1 MERLLRRW
9 GKRVVQARRRAGLT
23 QKQLG
28 TRAGVTQQTIS
39 SIERGKGMPRDDL
52 KLRIARALE
61 VDPGELFPL
70 AAAPNAEA
78 RRRKRAGDAT

>member
-9 GKRVVQARRRAGLT
+9 GKRVAQARRRSGLT

-28 TRAGVTQQTIS
+28 TQAGVTQQTIS

-70 AAAPNAEA
+70 AAEPRGPAKG
-78 RRRKRAGDAT
+78 RKRTT

>member
-70 AAAPNAEA
+70 AAAPSAA
-78 RRRKRAGDAT
+78 AKRRKRADDAT

>member
-9 GKRVVQARRRAGLT
+9 GKRVAQARRRSGLT

-61 VDPGELFPL
+61 VDPAELFPL
-70 AAAPNAEA
+70 AVDRRAPAEG
-78 RRRKRAGDAT
+78 RTRADEAT